1 MKKGESGNPAGRPKG
16 ARNYKT
22 LFKETYKHI
31 AGDLKLGK
39 EPDTLMVKLFERGI
53 IEALKGNYSFYK
65 DIMDRMFGKPK
76 ERIEEENKEK
86 LLVVDKENER
96 E

>member
-1 MKKGESGNPAGRPKG
+1 
-16 ARNYKT
+16 
-22 LFKETYKHI
+22 
-31 AGDLKLGK
+31 LKLGK